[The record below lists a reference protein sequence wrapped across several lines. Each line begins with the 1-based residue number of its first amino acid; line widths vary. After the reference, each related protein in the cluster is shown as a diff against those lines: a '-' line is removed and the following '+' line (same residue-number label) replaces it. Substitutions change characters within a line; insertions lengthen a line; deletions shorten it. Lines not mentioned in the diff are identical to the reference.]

1 MKRRQRAHS
10 RIKRR
15 LNCDIR
21 INGIQHVGVVQ
32 NLSPGGFFIQTT
44 APAAVG
50 SIVSVV
56 LCRPA
61 GPGVELEA
69 RVANR
74 RDVDRRLATVARGG
88 IGCTVV
94 SPPEAYFELLGTLAC

>member
-1 MKRRQRAHS
+1 MKRRERAFA

-15 LNCDIR
+15 LNCDINV
-21 INGIQHVGVVQ
+21 NGIRHVGVVQ
-32 NLSPGGFFIQTT
+32 NLSPGGFFIQTA

-56 LCRPA
+56 LCRPT

-74 RDVDRRLATVARGG
+74 RDVPRRLTTLARGG
-88 IGCTVV
+88 IGCSVDA
-94 SPPEAYFELLGTLAC
+94 PPEAYFELLGALAC

>member
-1 MKRRQRAHS
+1 MKKAKRAHA

-15 LNCDIR
+15 LNCDISV
-21 INGIQHVGVVQ
+21 NGVRHVGVVQ
-32 NLSPGGFFIQTT
+32 NLSPGGFFIQTK

-56 LCRPA
+56 LCQPA

-74 RDVDRRLATVARGG
+74 RDVPQRLATVARGG
-88 IGCTVV
+88 IGCSVV
-94 SPPEAYFELLGTLAC
+94 SPPEAYFELLGSLAC